1 MRGVTG
7 LAVVALIALAGCMGG
22 DDSGGSAESES
33 AVQGSERLSLLFV
46 QGARGGTLDI
56 KAGTL
61 TLTDASPTVTYFS
74 NRPER
79 LAGQMSLASLVK
91 DWDRLYADD
100 PPNAGIQTLG
110 SGNGARAAV
119 VELLEA
125 PSYDAGGTVTYRVRA
140 IDGPESA
147 PDRVSLREVSLFI
160 DGGLAS
166 GDAFGSGAVGNHC
179 NPGDPSHCTF
189 TAGADGDGCTPID
202 PRCGAASGAA
212 DCKRT
217 PYDPCGVVLTVD
229 RSGSGSGSVKS
240 SPDGIDCPSICSN
253 TFEYDGSGA
262 QVTLTASPASG
273 STFEGWSGGG
283 CSGTSPCTQTFG
295 SNTTV
300 TATFSNAGSSKGD
313 ALNCE
318 EDPLE
323 CEDLLV
329 IIKQGDGSGT
339 VTSSPAGIDCGSECQ
354 YKFNPNERVTL
365 SAEAAPGSTFEGWS
379 GDSCS
384 GTGPCAM
391 TIDEGTGALTAT
403 FGGG

>member
-1 MRGVTG
+1 M
-7 LAVVALIALAGCMGG
+7 
-22 DDSGGSAESES
+22 
-33 AVQGSERLSLLFV
+33 FV
-46 QGARGGTLDI
+46 QGAQSATLDT

-61 TLTDASPTVTYFS
+61 TLADAGPSVTYFS

-91 DWDRLYADD
+91 DWDSLYGDD

-125 PSYDAGGTVTYRVRA
+125 PSYDASGTVTYRVRPV
-140 IDGPESA
+140 DVPESA
-147 PDRVSLREVSLFI
+147 PDRVSLRDVSLFI

-166 GDAFGSGAVGNHC
+166 GDSFGSGAVGNHC
-179 NPGDPSHCTF
+179 NPGNPHGCGS
-189 TAGADGDGCTPID
+189 TASTAENSCGPLD
-202 PRCGAASGAA
+202 PRCGGASGAA
-212 DCKRT
+212 DCERT
-217 PYDPCGVVLTVD
+217 PYDPCGVVLTVE
-229 RSGSGSGSVKS
+229 RSGSGSGTVKS
-240 SPDGIDCPSICSN
+240 NPDGIDCPSTCSN
-253 TFEYDGSGA
+253 TFEYNGTGA

-283 CSGTSPCTQTFG
+283 CAGTSPCTQIFG

-300 TATFSNAGSSKGD
+300 TAIFGSAGSSKGD

-365 SAEAAPGSTFEGWS
+365 TANAASGSTFEGWS

-384 GTGPCAM
+384 GTGPCSM

-403 FGGG
+403 FSEGQ

>member
-1 MRGVTG
+1 VRGFAG
-7 LAVVALIALAGCMGG
+7 LAAVVVIALVGCGG
-22 DDSGGSAESES
+22 DDDSGGSKK
-33 AVQGSERLSLLFV
+33 LSLVFV
-46 QGARGGTLDI
+46 QGAQSATLDM

-61 TLTDASPTVTYFS
+61 TLADAGPTVTYFS
-74 NRPER
+74 DRPER

-91 DWDRLYADD
+91 DWDSLFGDD

-110 SGNGARAAV
+110 SRNGARAAV
-119 VELLEA
+119 VELLDA
-125 PSYDAGGTVTYRVRA
+125 PSYDADGTVTYRVRP
-140 IDGPESA
+140 IDFPESA
-147 PDRVSLREVSLFI
+147 PDRVSLRDVSLFI

-179 NPGDPSHCTF
+179 NPGDPVHCSF
-189 TAGADGDGCTPID
+189 TSAGDGCTPID

-217 PYDPCGVVLTVD
+217 PYDPCGIELTVD
-229 RSGSGSGSVKS
+229 RAGSGSGSVKS
-240 SPDGIDCPSICSN
+240 NPDGIDCPSTCSN
-253 TFEYDGSGA
+253 TFEYNGSGA
-262 QVTLTASPASG
+262 QITLTASPASG

-283 CSGTSPCTQTFG
+283 CSGTSPCAQIFG

-300 TATFSNAGSSKGD
+300 TATFSSAGSSKGD
-313 ALNCE
+313 AVNCE
-318 EDPLE
+318 LDPLE

-329 IIKQGDGSGT
+329 IIKQGEGSGT
-339 VTSSPAGIDCGSECQ
+339 VTSSPAGIDCGSACQ
-354 YKFNPNERVTL
+354 YKFNPDERVTL
-365 SAEAAPGSTFEGWS
+365 TAEAAPGSTFEGWS

-384 GTGPCAM
+384 GTGSCSM